1 MQFKMRR
8 DESCKVV
15 CRRHLSQEAA
25 KNFKEKI
32 DDEYRVNMYGFSLQL
47 IPYFFSMSVLECD
60 HQISGRLRICSSNY
74 VHMISIGPLSLSFTC
89 STAMPMRH

>member
-1 MQFKMRR
+1 MGLLEKKKSTMGSCLINCHFVFRFMQFKMRR

-47 IPYFFSMSVLECD
+47 IPYSFSMSV
-60 HQISGRLRICSSNY
+60 
-74 VHMISIGPLSLSFTC
+74 
-89 STAMPMRH
+89 